1 MCGGPCTRTNLTLRH
16 QTEVLR
22 NAFRH
27 LRGAPGTL
35 VSGVAAHNTTT
46 SRGSAGHALEGKE
59 VASFEPSHVERA
71 VRFLRPP
78 CNTLGFH
85 LLQRCTAGGLVTL
98 TTCAAGVQPTTHV
111 VRAKHGC
118 ERAVHLRAFRWDH
131 TYPA

>member
-59 VASFEPSHVERA
+59 VASFEPRHVERA

-85 LLQRCTAGGLVTL
+85 LLQRCTAGGWGDTNNMR
-98 TTCAAGVQPTTHV
+98 CGRAANHSRRPCQ
-111 VRAKHGC
+111 A
-118 ERAVHLRAFRWDH
+118 WM
-131 TYPA
+131 